1 MIVNTKDEKVPIN
14 VIIVPINC
22 GPNDEEHIKRVI
34 ESRKND
40 PSTLLAIMARD
51 VPRSLFPQLKPI
63 LDDVKKLI
71 EVCESIDVSFLDLTE
86 VQDFVKTL
94 KQGSMLHNYCPN

>member
-1 MIVNTKDEKVPIN
+1 MIVNTKEKEFPIN
-14 VIIVPINC
+14 VIITPINC
-22 GPNDEEHIKRVI
+22 GPNDEEHIKRTI
-34 ESRKND
+34 ECRKND

-51 VPRSLFPQLKPI
+51 VPRSVFPQVKPI
-63 LDDVKKLI
+63 LDEVKKFV
-71 EVCESIDVSFLDLTE
+71 EACEKIDVSFMDFTE